1 MLPANTG
8 LGLHS
13 VVNSPLTTTSGDT
26 RPDEASAKINPA
38 LIGATLVGA
47 LGGLLFGFDTAVI
60 SGCQDDLVKLFSLTN
75 GEQGFMTAS
84 AMLGATVGSLAAAK
98 PGDLFGRRDCLKVV
112 AAFYLLCA
120 IGCAFASSLWM
131 VVTARILGGLAVG
144 ATSVLGP
151 MYLAEIA
158 PASWRGRLVACFQVN
173 IVLGVLIA
181 YGSNYLLGS
190 MSLGQ
195 TEWRWKLGVQALPA
209 LAFLVMLFFIPRSPR
224 WLMMKGKR
232 EEAEAVLHR
241 IGVTNVPEQLA
252 AIQNSLRAENTGE
265 ATPLLAKPFARPVF
279 LAITIAMFN
288 QLGGINA
295 LWYYADQIFAMAGFD
310 KNASAM
316 QSVILGTVNLFAT
329 LFGMAIIDKVGR
341 KPLLIWGTVGGGI
354 SLAMVT
360 WIFNANVHADWLVW
374 LLGGMV
380 VCHAFGQGAVIW
392 VFISEIFP
400 TAVRSKGQ
408 TLGSFTH
415 WFMAMVISWAFP
427 LVARELGQPSAGL
440 PFAFFAAMMVLQLF
454 VVGMFFPETKK
465 VALEDMSR
473 KLQRPTP

>member
-1 MLPANTG
+1 MNSLDRRPG
-8 LGLHS
+8 S
-13 VVNSPLTTTSGDT
+13 VPLA
-26 RPDEASAKINPA
+26 EAIATIDATPVKINPA

-60 SGCQDDLVKLFSLTN
+60 SGCQTDLVKLFSLTS
-75 GEQGFMTAS
+75 GQQGFMTAS

-98 PGDLFGRRDCLKVV
+98 PGDLYGRRDCLKIV

-120 IGCAFASSLWM
+120 IGCAFSSSLGM
-131 VVTARILGGLAVG
+131 IVTARFLGGLAVG

-190 MSLGQ
+190 MGLGAM
-195 TEWRWKLGVQALPA
+195 EWRWKLGVQAVPA
-209 LAFLVMLFFIPRSPR
+209 FAFLIMLFFIPRSPR
-224 WLMMKGKR
+224 WLMMKGKS
-232 EEAEAVLHR
+232 EEAAVVLR
-241 IGVTNVPEQLA
+241 KIGVSDVPSQIT
-252 AIQNSLRAENTGE
+252 AIEESLRAEKTGPS
-265 ATPLLAKPFARPVF
+265 APLFVKSHRKLVF

-310 KNASAM
+310 KHASAM
-316 QSVILGTVNLFAT
+316 QSVILGVVNLIAT
-329 LFGMAIIDKVGR
+329 LVGMAIIDKVGR
-341 KPLLIWGTVGGGI
+341 KPLLICGSVGGGI
-354 SLAMVT
+354 SLALVA
-360 WIFNANVHADWLVW
+360 WIFNGNVHADWLVW

-380 VCHAFGQGAVIW
+380 ICHAFGQGAVIW

-400 TAVRSKGQ
+400 TAIRSKGQ

-415 WFMAMVISWAFP
+415 WFMAMLISGTFP
-427 LVARELGQPSAGL
+427 LVARNLGQPNAGL
-440 PFAFFAAMMVLQLF
+440 PFAFFAVMMAVQI
-454 VVGMFFPETKK
+454 VVVWKFFPETKR
-465 VALEDMSR
+465 VTLEDMQQR
-473 KLQRPTP
+473 LQS

>member
-1 MLPANTG
+1 MGTM
-8 LGLHS
+8 
-13 VVNSPLTTTSGDT
+13 NSPQQSARDAACS
-26 RPDEASAKINPA
+26 PDGPVTINPA
-38 LIGATLVGA
+38 LLGATLVGA

-60 SGCQDDLVKLFSLTN
+60 SGCQNDLVKLFSLTP
-75 GEQGFMTAS
+75 GQQGFMTAS

-98 PGDLFGRRDCLKVV
+98 PGDLYGRRDSLKVV

-120 IGCAFASSLWM
+120 VGCAVASSLWM
-131 VVTARILGGLAVG
+131 IVTARFLGGLAVG

-190 MSLGQ
+190 MALGEM
-195 TEWRWKLGVQALPA
+195 EWRWKLGIQAVPA
-209 LAFLVMLFFIPRSPR
+209 FAFLVMLFFIPRSPR

-232 EEAEAVLHR
+232 EEAATVLR
-241 IGVTNVPEQLA
+241 KIGVSNVAGQIAVIEE
-252 AIQNSLRAENTGE
+252 SLRAEKTG
-265 ATPLLAKPFARPVF
+265 ASAPLFVKSLRKPVF
-279 LAITIAMFN
+279 LAITVAMFN

-316 QSVILGTVNLFAT
+316 QSVILGTVNLIAT
-329 LFGMAIIDKVGR
+329 LVGMAIIDKVGR
-341 KPLLIWGTVGGGI
+341 KPLLIWGSVGGGI
-354 SLAMVT
+354 SLALVT
-360 WIFNANVHADWLVW
+360 WIFNSNVHADWLVW

-380 VCHAFGQGAVIW
+380 ICHAFGQGAVIW

-400 TAVRSKGQ
+400 TSVRSKGQ

-415 WFMAMVISWAFP
+415 WFMAMLISWSFP
-427 LVARELGQPSAGL
+427 LVARELGQPHAGL
-440 PFAFFAAMMVLQLF
+440 PFAFFAAMMVVQVF
-454 VVGMFFPETKK
+454 VVGIFFPETKQ
-465 VALEDMSR
+465 VALEDMGKR
-473 KLQRPTP
+473 IKANQPQ